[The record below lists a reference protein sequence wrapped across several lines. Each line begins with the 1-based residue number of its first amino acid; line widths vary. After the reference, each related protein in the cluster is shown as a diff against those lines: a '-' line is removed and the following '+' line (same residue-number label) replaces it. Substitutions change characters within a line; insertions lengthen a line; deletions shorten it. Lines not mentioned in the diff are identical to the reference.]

1 VYRQIGGKIRL
12 KKWRFSVNM
21 AGDFE
26 SCRKRIK
33 AAFNLMGIEF
43 SDGESPVAGY
53 VHYKMKH
60 IRLQNRHLKLRS
72 DYVQRPQHVHF
83 DDDGNVIDDATPAE
97 EVKFQSVLPDSSD
110 DKQSSAD
117 EEISNELVTTPPKLE
132 EQTDDNAIPKR
143 KKRKKK
149 IVMPP
154 EIKENVHLRKYWH
167 RRFNLFSRFDEGIKL
182 DEESWYSVTP
192 EQIAKHIAQRCKCD
206 VIVDGFCGAGGNSIQ
221 FAFTCKRVG
230 SGAQGRRGVLQSPV
244 GWTLLSERSCLRFR
258 VDVTARSDFDAS
270 RSREGDHQQY
280 SRVLTKK

>member
-1 VYRQIGGKIRL
+1 
-12 KKWRFSVNM
+12 
-21 AGDFE
+21 
-26 SCRKRIK
+26 
-33 AAFNLMGIEF
+33 
-43 SDGESPVAGY
+43 
-53 VHYKMKH
+53 
-60 IRLQNRHLKLRS
+60 
-72 DYVQRPQHVHF
+72 VHF

-97 EVKFQSVLPDSSD
+97 EVKRSSKQSRVVLDRFDFQVKFQSVLPDSSD

-221 FAFTCKRVG
+221 FAFTCKR
-230 SGAQGRRGVLQSPV
+230 GAFVVFRRGWINFFPQL
-244 GWTLLSERSCLRFR
+244 
-258 VDVTARSDFDAS
+258 
-270 RSREGDHQQY
+270 
-280 SRVLTKK
+280 